1 MPAVVRVG
9 AAYTYI
15 YKPPC
20 LLVHA
25 GKGGVLE
32 RQRARGDGDG
42 VASQPPPSSCTLAY
56 VHRRAVLVS

>member
-25 GKGGVLE
+25 GKGGCWNDKG
-32 RQRARGDGDG
+32 RAATAT

>member
-32 RQRARGDGDG
+32 RQGRAATAT
-42 VASQPPPSSCTLAY
+42 VASQPPLP
-56 VHRRAVLVS
+56 LVP